1 MSMFCRCRVIACA
14 LCVLLGMGWCAIA
27 QARLQAVAVS
37 YTGKGEPCVVQLH
50 GGQPDWVVVG
60 GRCSGA
66 AYRMLRQPEPI
77 VGVLV
82 AGGKVLAI
90 GRKCVHFVLDEGRS
104 PVCPGSGG
112 QKIRDAALTDLDGDG
127 KPGLVLVLRED
138 DPRARGRILGVNLD
152 NGRHAELKVEPLKG
166 AWAVDSGDLD
176 GDGKE
181 ELLVGVYKTAYHDP
195 RPARR
200 VRVYSYD
207 PGQGVLVPRWRG
219 TRMSRRLLDL
229 AAGPSDAAGN
239 TQLAVLEDM
248 GAGKRRITLYG
259 WHYFGFWMNRILPAQ
274 TGSVRLARFPDS
286 GGSMTLVAVPALGRD
301 KLVDRLL
308 VLARPGPN
316 REPRRTKAKRKRK

>member
-1 MSMFCRCRVIACA
+1 MSMFCCRQVFACA
-14 LCVLLGMGWCAIA
+14 LFTLFWPGWGSVAH
-27 QARLQAVAVS
+27 ARLQAAAVS
-37 YTGKGEPCVVQLH
+37 QTGKGEPCVVHLH
-50 GGQPDWVVVG
+50 GSEPDWVVVR

-66 AYRMLRQPEPI
+66 VYRMMRQPEPI
-77 VGVLV
+77 VGVLTG
-82 AGGKVLAI
+82 GGKVLAI
-90 GRKCVHFVLDEGRS
+90 GKRCVHFVLDEGRR

-127 KPGLVLVLRED
+127 KHGLVLLLRED
-138 DPRARGRILGVNLD
+138 DPRARGRILGVNLE
-152 NGRHAELKVEPLKG
+152 NGRYAELEVEPLAG

-207 PGQGVLVPRWRG
+207 PMQGVLVPRWRG

-229 AAGPSDAAGN
+229 AAGPSDAGGK

-274 TGSVRLARFPDS
+274 AGSVHLARFADS
-286 GGSMTLVAVPALGRD
+286 GGSEALVAVPALGRD
-301 KLVDRLL
+301 KLVDHLL
-308 VLARPGPN
+308 ELASPAPN
-316 REPRRTKAKRKRK
+316 RELRRAKARRKCK

>member
-1 MSMFCRCRVIACA
+1 MGVFCSRQVIACA
-14 LCVLLGMGWCAIA
+14 LFTLLGPGWGSVA

-37 YTGKGEPCVVQLH
+37 SMGKGEPCVVHLH
-50 GGQPDWVVVG
+50 GSEPNWVVVR

-66 AYRMLRQPEPI
+66 VYRMLRQPEPI

-90 GRKCVHFVLDEGRS
+90 GEKCVHFVLDEERS

-127 KPGLVLVLRED
+127 KKGLVLLLRED
-138 DPRARGRILGVNLD
+138 APRARGRIVGVNLD
-152 NGRHAELKVEPLKG
+152 NGRHAELTVEPLVG
-166 AWAVDSGDLD
+166 AWAVDRGDLD

-195 RPARR
+195 RLARR

-207 PGQGVLVPRWRG
+207 PGQGALVPRWRG
-219 TRMSRRLLDL
+219 TRMSRRLVDF
-229 AAGPSDAAGN
+229 AAGPADAQGK

-259 WHYFGFWMNRILPAQ
+259 WHYFGFWMNRILPARA
-274 TGSVRLARFPDS
+274 GSARLARLADD
-286 GGSMTLVAVPALGRD
+286 GGPIALVAVPALGRE
-301 KLVDRLL
+301 KPIERLL
-308 VLARPGPN
+308 KLALPGPN
-316 REPRRTKAKRKRK
+316 RGPRQAKAKRKRK